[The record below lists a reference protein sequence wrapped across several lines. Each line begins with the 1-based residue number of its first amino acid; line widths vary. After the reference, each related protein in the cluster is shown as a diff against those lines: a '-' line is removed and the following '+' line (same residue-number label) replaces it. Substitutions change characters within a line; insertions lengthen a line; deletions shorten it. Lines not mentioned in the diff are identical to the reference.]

1 MGDELP
7 RIEFLESPE
16 DPAEIAWLDPDGE
29 EELNLGGSRGGSPWA
44 PRATARRV
52 YGPLL
57 IFALALSGT
66 GFAGVHAFRHDQ
78 AVQAAGN
85 ELVLRE
91 AKAGDAVTLTGSSAA
106 GGAGAWRVDPSASI
120 DVGVTNES
128 PDPITLLPGAT
139 LMSPGLTAA
148 ATLRPDG
155 TTVLRPGQTGKLTG
169 AISVDCG
176 IQTGSLANVLQGSSV
191 LVQARTASG
200 ATGVATVNLGEDGGS
215 VRTQICDDEGEALS
229 TSFFP
234 ESIDTAQHTFTIGLS
249 ARSLAAQSLRYQ
261 VTESYS
267 SSVSSVDD
275 MTSTEA
281 RAPWIANE
289 LTMSSSTTPSDLP
302 GVTLSAP
309 APVGAVD
316 GTLAAGASVSAGFSI
331 RVSDCP
337 SSLPSAQTAVELTVL
352 LDDDGSAAVSQTY
365 GFALSTLVGVACGLI
380 A

>member
-7 RIEFLESPE
+7 RIEFLDSPD

-29 EELNLGGSRGGSPWA
+29 DEVYLGGSRGSSLSA
-44 PRATARRV
+44 PRTTARRV

-66 GFAGVHAFRHDQ
+66 GFAGVHAFRHDR

-91 AKAGDAVTLTGSSAA
+91 AKAGDAVTLTDSGAD
-106 GGAGAWRVDPSASI
+106 GGLRAWRVDPSASI
-120 DVGVTNES
+120 DIGVTNES

-139 LMSPGLTAA
+139 LLGSGLTAA

-155 TTVLRPGQTGKLTG
+155 ATVLRPGQTGKLTG
-169 AISVDCG
+169 AISVNCG
-176 IQTGSLANVLQGSSV
+176 IQTGSLTSVLQSNTV

-200 ATGVATVNLGEDGGS
+200 ATGVATVDLGAGGAS
-215 VRTQICDDEGEALS
+215 VRTQICDDEGEALT

-234 ESIDTAQHTFTIGLS
+234 ESVDAAKHTFAIGLS
-249 ARSLAAQSLRYQ
+249 ARSLAAQSLHYQ

-267 SSVSSVDD
+267 SSVSSVDNL
-275 MTSTEA
+275 TSTEA
-281 RAPWIANE
+281 RAPWITNE

-331 RVSDCP
+331 RVSSCP
-337 SSLPSAQTAVELTVL
+337 SSLPTGQAAVELTVL
-352 LDDDGSAAVSQTY
+352 LDDDGTAAVSQTY
-365 GFALSTLVGVACGLI
+365 GFSLSTLVSVACGLI